1 MPCGPALNASV
12 SLLKIA
18 NDIRWMGSGPRAGLG
33 EIEMPHLSMGSSIM
47 PGKTNPIIAEAVCQV
62 AAKVI
67 GNDAT
72 ITIAGQHGNFEINV
86 MMPVVAYT
94 LLESIQLLASAATVF
109 ADRCINGITATTA
122 GPEAVERGLMMATAL
137 SPRIGYDAAAAIAR
151 HARETGSTIREVA
164 REHTD
169 LSEDTLTHLLDA
181 RLLAGP

>member
-1 MPCGPALNASV
+1 MSTTRWPSLAFWSAANSALET
-12 SLLKIA
+12 
-18 NDIRWMGSGPRAGLG
+18 R
-33 EIEMPHLSMGSSIM
+33 
-47 PGKTNPIIAEAVCQV
+47 
-62 AAKVI
+62 
-67 GNDAT
+67 
-72 ITIAGQHGNFEINV
+72 AGQHGNFEINV
-86 MMPVVAYT
+86 MMPVAAYT

-137 SPRIGYDAAAAIAR
+137 SPRIGYDAAAAIAH
-151 HARETGSTIREVA
+151 HARETGRTIREVA

>member
-1 MPCGPALNASV
+1 VPCGPALNASV

-137 SPRIGYDAAAAIAR
+137 SPRIGYDAAAIAR

-169 LSEDTLTHLLDA
+169 LSEGTLTHLLDA